1 MMNIAKQRG
10 QTLII
15 LFSALFLGGAASV
28 TSFVQDASIKDV
40 KTAVKKVVTDEMRKD
55 EILSLLKE
63 WEKKEKKSRKQIKDD
78 QKSLMKVVSNYD
90 STRDML
96 EKATVKLNE
105 SIYSEDQTFLDL
117 KFTMRQKLTKEEW
130 DKLLVQ
136 MDK

>member
-28 TSFVQDASIKDV
+28 ASFVQGVSVKDV
-40 KTAVKKVVTDEMRKD
+40 KTAVKQVVMDEARKD

-63 WEKKEKKSRKQIKDD
+63 WNKKVKKSRKQIKDD

-96 EKATVKLNE
+96 EQATVKLNE